1 MLQIKDKKCSIARF
15 LITKDMLT
23 VKNVEFAYNQANS
36 FRFPDFTCQKGEHWL
51 IMGAS
56 GCGKTTLL
64 HLLAGLLRPS
74 KGTIL
79 VDGIELNS
87 LTNSQ
92 TDAIRGK
99 QIGIVFQK
107 HYFIQSLTVAENL
120 SITRYLNGLKITK
133 QEIQDLLDR
142 FNIGGK
148 MHSRPN
154 ELSQGELQRLS
165 IARAMINNPSVIIA
179 DEPTSSLDDKHCV
192 EAITLL
198 RQQAEKTESALVIV
212 THDQRLHPFF
222 TNSTQLNNAKQ

>member
-1 MLQIKDKKCSIARF
+1 
-15 LITKDMLT
+15 MLT
-23 VKNVEFAYNQANS
+23 VKNLEFAYNQANAFS
-36 FRFPDFTCQKGEHWL
+36 FPDFTCQKGEQWL

-64 HLLAGLLRPS
+64 HLVAGLLRPT
-74 KGTIL
+74 KGTIS
-79 VDGIELNS
+79 VNGIELNS

-92 TDAIRGK
+92 TDTIRGK

-120 SITRYLNGLKITK
+120 GITRYLNGLKINK
-133 QEIQDLLDR
+133 QEIKGLLER
-142 FNIGGK
+142 LNIDAK
-148 MHSRPN
+148 LHSKPN

-165 IARAMINNPSVIIA
+165 IARAIINNPSVILA
-179 DEPTSSLDDKHCV
+179 DEPTSSLDDNHCV

-198 RQQAEKTESALVIV
+198 RQQAEKTESALLIV

-222 TNSTQLNNAKQ
+222 ANSIQLNNAKQ

>member
-1 MLQIKDKKCSIARF
+1 LLQIKYKFSTIARF
-15 LITKDMLT
+15 LIKMFMLT
-23 VKNVEFAYNQANS
+23 IKDVGFAYNPTNT
-36 FRFPDFTCQKGEHWL
+36 FRFPDFSCQKGDHWL
-51 IMGAS
+51 VMGAS

-64 HLLAGLLRPS
+64 HLIAGLLRPT

-79 VDGIELNS
+79 VNGIELSS

-92 TDAIRGK
+92 TDTIRGK

-120 SITRYLNGLKITK
+120 GIARYLNDLKITR
-133 QEIQDLLDR
+133 QEIKDLLER

-165 IARAMINNPSVIIA
+165 IARAMINNPSLIIA
-179 DEPTSSLDDKHCV
+179 DEPTSSLDDTHCV

-198 RQQAEKTESALVIV
+198 RQQAEKTESTLLIV
-212 THDQRLHPFF
+212 THDQRLHSFF
-222 TNSTQLNNAKQ
+222 TNSIQLNNAKQ